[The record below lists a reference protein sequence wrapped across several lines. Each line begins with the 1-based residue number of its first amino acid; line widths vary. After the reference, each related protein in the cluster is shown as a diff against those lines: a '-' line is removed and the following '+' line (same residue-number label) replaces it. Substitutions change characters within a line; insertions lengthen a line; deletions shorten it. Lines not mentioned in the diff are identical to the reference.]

1 MIKKL
6 KNLYVKGLYNQ
17 MNKTAIIIVSYN
29 MPERTDALVE
39 HIHKTVKYP
48 YDLIVVDNGSNLM
61 CLSEYSNLHLPQNV
75 QTTNGFLAG
84 LDYADNTDEYFAYW
98 MIITSASFI
107 ETDLRDP
114 LQELMPILVADKEAF
129 AVQPAIEF
137 GYKQA
142 WSEMMSPRDGKSLRR
157 VWGMDY
163 ISTLFRAKHF
173 NAMGRYRKELTMMW
187 GVPGECNWK
196 ARKDGLHIYIHDG
209 YVMRKETDIGYK
221 MDRMNMDAKER
232 RKLASAESDRIL
244 EPIYGENY
252 RDRFGFEYRIGNE
265 Y

>member
-1 MIKKL
+1 
-6 KNLYVKGLYNQ
+6 
-17 MNKTAIIIVSYN
+17 
-29 MPERTDALVE
+29 MPEKVDALVE
-39 HIHKTVKYP
+39 HIYQTVKYP
-48 YDLIVVDNGSNLM
+48 YDLIVVDNGSDLVEP
-61 CLSEYSNLHLPQNV
+61 SEHTTRYISNNV
-75 QTTNGFLAG
+75 QTTGGFLEG
-84 LDYADNTDEYFAYW
+84 LNCADRLRDDYFAYW

-137 GYKQA
+137 GYEQA
-142 WSEMMSPRDGKSLRR
+142 WSGMMSPRDGKSLRR
-157 VWGMDY
+157 VWGTDY
-163 ISTLFRAKHF
+163 ISTLFRAKYL

-196 ARKDGLHIYIHDG
+196 ARKEGLHIYVHDG

-221 MDRMNMDAKER
+221 MDRMNMSAKER
-232 RKLASAESDRIL
+232 RNLASAESDRIL

-252 RDRFGFEYRIGNE
+252 RDRFGFEYRVSDE